1 MAGTTEHFN
10 LPTVSDT
17 DITDGATQITDL
29 AEATDA
35 ALYQIDQKV
44 PPAYTL
50 PVASADVLGGVKV
63 GSGLAVQL
71 DGTLSS
77 TGVGEL
83 PVASASRLG
92 AVKVGRGLTIT
103 ADGLLSVDLSALV
116 STGTTWG
123 DIKATGFLRES

>member
-17 DITDGATQITDL
+17 DITDGAAQITDL

-35 ALYQIDQKV
+35 ALYEIEQKV
-44 PPAYTL
+44 PPTYTL

-63 GSGLAVQL
+63 GSGLSVLL

-77 TGVGEL
+77 TGVGEI
-83 PVASASRLG
+83 PVATAATLG
-92 AVKVGRGLTIT
+92 GVKVGKGLTIT
-103 ADGLLSVDLSALV
+103 ADGLLSVDLSQLV
-116 STGTTWG
+116 SKGTTWG

>member
-63 GSGLAVQL
+63 G
-71 DGTLSS
+71 
-77 TGVGEL
+77 
-83 PVASASRLG
+83 
-92 AVKVGRGLTIT
+92 KGLTIT

-123 DIKATGFLRES
+123 DIKATGFLRET